1 VHEQERRRLSIMLHE
16 GLAQDL
22 LVVKL
27 NLDIAAQGLE
37 LGTDPRERLRLT
49 AMKLAAAVASLK
61 ELNKDLR
68 PADIEQLSLLESLQ
82 QLASERSK
90 MAGLTIQ
97 VHAAADF
104 PALSMAE
111 CINFYRAAQEAITN
125 VVRHARARSIHI
137 LLSADQQ
144 RVQMRISDDGL
155 GMQRTDRRKSGA
167 LGLLS
172 IEERF
177 SARGGGLDLT
187 SSTRGTSM
195 CVYLPRSSIQ
205 GPDEFSTRLT
215 AIEALE
221 RARLIAD
228 TSAGERGESEPE
240 SPGPSGGRKGLH

>member
-1 VHEQERRRLSIMLHE
+1 
-16 GLAQDL
+16 
-22 LVVKL
+22 
-27 NLDIAAQGLE
+27 
-37 LGTDPRERLRLT
+37 
-49 AMKLAAAVASLK
+49 
-61 ELNKDLR
+61 
-68 PADIEQLSLLESLQ
+68 
-82 QLASERSK
+82 